1 MNKGLFAMRY
11 FRINTYFFFFAI
23 AVYSVFNIT
32 TFAKGTNPK
41 PDETLPKSGRE
52 LYRISCAAC
61 HGSDGRGAPASLV
74 GFEDPLP
81 DFTDCNFSTREAEA
95 DWVIVAQ
102 EGGPARGFSEIM
114 PAFGD
119 ALSETQIKKT
129 LRHIRTFSEC
139 DEWPPGE
146 LNLPRALYTTKA
158 FPEDEIVF
166 HSDIKTDGPDKISN
180 KFIYERRIGPRNQ
193 IEVVV
198 PFGWNTIETGVNGNH
213 KEWSS
218 SLGDL
223 TLAAKRV
230 LFHSMK
236 SKSIF
241 SAGGEVILP
250 TGDEDKGFGNGTTVF
265 EPYLAYGKLLSD
277 DYFIQLQSGL
287 KLPYDNDHVQDE
299 VFWKMATGR
308 SFAVGRYGSIWAPM
322 VEILG
327 SKNIERGNDAE
338 WDLVPQLHFALNK
351 RQHVR
356 LTMGVR
362 LPLNHTDERNPVF
375 AFYLLW
381 DTFDGGFFE
390 GW

>member
-1 MNKGLFAMRY
+1 MKYCRMYIFLLSV
-11 FRINTYFFFFAI
+11 
-23 AVYSVFNIT
+23 AVGVESIFCAAA
-32 TFAKGTNPK
+32 FAKSGAGNNANG
-41 PDETLPKSGRE
+41 TLPESGRE
-52 LYRISCAAC
+52 LYRLSCAAC
-61 HGSDGRGAPASLV
+61 HGSDGRGAPASMV
-74 GFEDPLP
+74 GFETALP

-95 DWVIVAQ
+95 DWVIVTA

-114 PAFGD
+114 PAFAD
-119 ALSETQIKKT
+119 ALTEAQIIKII
-129 LRHIRTFSEC
+129 RHIRTFSEC
-139 DEWPPGE
+139 EQWPRGE

-158 FPEDEIVF
+158 YPEDEVVLQ
-166 HSDIKTDGPDKISN
+166 SDIKTDGLDKISN
-180 KFIYERRIGPRNQ
+180 KLVYERRIGPRDQ

-198 PFGWNTIETGVNGNH
+198 PFGFNTIETVDNGTH
-213 KEWSS
+213 KEWTS

-250 TGDEDKGFGNGTTVF
+250 TGDEDEGFGKGTTVF
-265 EPYLAYGKLLSD
+265 EPYLAYGKLFPE
-277 DYFIQLQSGL
+277 DYFVQLQSGFE
-287 KLPYDNDHVQDE
+287 LPCDDDHVQNE
-299 VFWKMATGR
+299 VFWRMATGR
-308 SFAVGRYGSIWAPM
+308 IFGIGRYGSSWVPM

-327 SKNIERGNDAE
+327 SKNIDRGNDAE
-338 WDLVPQLHFALNK
+338 WDIAPQLQIALNK

-356 LTMGVR
+356 LSIGAR
-362 LPLNHTDERNPVF
+362 IPLNHTDERNPIY
-375 AFYLLW
+375 AAYLLW

>member
-1 MNKGLFAMRY
+1 MRYNRIYIYLLFAAM
-11 FRINTYFFFFAI
+11 AI
-23 AVYSVFNIT
+23 ESILCVAA
-32 TFAKGTNPK
+32 FAKTGAGNK
-41 PDETLPKSGRE
+41 IDGTLPESGRE

-61 HGSDGRGAPASLV
+61 HGPGGRGASASMV
-74 GFEDPLP
+74 GFETPLP

-95 DWVIVAQ
+95 DWIIVVQ

-114 PAFGD
+114 PAFAD
-119 ALSETQIKKT
+119 ALTEAQIIKII
-129 LRHIRTFSEC
+129 RHIRTFSEC
-139 DEWPPGE
+139 DEWPRGE

-166 HSDIKTDGPDKISN
+166 HSDIKTDGLDKISN
-180 KFIYERRIGPRNQ
+180 KFVYERRIGPRDQ
-193 IEVVV
+193 VEVVV
-198 PFGWNTIETGVNGNH
+198 PFGWNTIETGNGSDR
-213 KEWSS
+213 EWTSS
-218 SLGDL
+218 VGDL

-230 LFHSMK
+230 LFHSME

-241 SAGGEVILP
+241 SAGGEVLLP
-250 TGDEDKGFGNGTTVF
+250 TGDEDEGFGNGTTVF
-265 EPYLAYGKLLSD
+265 EPYLAYGKLFTD

-287 KLPYDNDHVQDE
+287 KLPCDHDRVQDE

-308 SFAVGRYGSIWAPM
+308 AFAVGRYGSIWAPM

-327 SKNIERGNDAE
+327 SKNTESGNDAE
-338 WDLVPQLHFALNK
+338 WDIVPQLHFALNR

-375 AFYLLW
+375 AVYLLW